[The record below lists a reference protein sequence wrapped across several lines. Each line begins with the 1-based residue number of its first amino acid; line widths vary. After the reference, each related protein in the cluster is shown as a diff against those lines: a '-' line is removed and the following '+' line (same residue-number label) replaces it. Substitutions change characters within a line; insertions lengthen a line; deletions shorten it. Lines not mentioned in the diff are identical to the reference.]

1 MPYLDLSLLLFLIIC
16 AISAVEARDLLS
28 SVMILTVYSLT
39 MALVWVIL
47 EAPDV
52 AFTEAAVGAGI
63 TTFLFIATISRTK
76 RQEK

>member
-1 MPYLDLSLLLFLIIC
+1 MPYLDLALLLFLIIC

-63 TTFLFIATISRTK
+63 TTLLFIAAISRTK
-76 RQEK
+76 RLEK